1 MTVGEVIA
9 RADTLRP
16 NGLDEMEKMRYVAGL
31 EERLMRELGMT
42 PGLSEPPVCA
52 DSQLMAD
59 GGYEDIYIFY
69 LCARIDLAHREYE
82 GWNGMTLLF
91 NALMEDFKKQKLRDK
106 APAKSEIKGI
116 WRRNL

>member
-1 MTVGEVIA
+1 MTVEEVIA
-9 RADTLRP
+9 RADGLRP
-16 NGLDEMEKMRYVAGL
+16 NSLDDMEKMRYVAGL
-31 EERLMRELGMT
+31 ERRLMRELGMT
-42 PGLSEPPVCA
+42 PDLPDSPGCA
-52 DSQLMAD
+52 GAQLTAD

-82 GWNGMTLLF
+82 GWNGMTVLF